1 MTGKKI
7 VKIFLIFLVILTL
20 SIWIYSNFFK
30 KMDINET
37 LENNT
42 EDTIYSSNLME
53 NVNYSSI
60 DADGK
65 EYIITA
71 LKGEID
77 YANPNIIYLTKVK
90 ALIKLKNSQNVS
102 IISEYGKYNSES
114 YDTIFSKNVKIN
126 YLDHK
131 ITGEYLDFS
140 LERNLMLI
148 SKKVIYSN
156 LDNILKA
163 DVIEIDIKTKNTKI
177 FMYEE
182 DKKVKVKNKEQN
194 GNN

>member
-1 MTGKKI
+1 MSGIRI
-7 VKIFLIFLVILTL
+7 VKIFFILFVILSL
-20 SIWIYSNFFK
+20 CIWIYSKFFK
-30 KMDINET
+30 TIEINDT
-37 LENNT
+37 LEKIP
-42 EDTIYSSNLME
+42 EDKVYSSNIME

-60 DADGK
+60 DTDGK

-77 YANPNIIYLTKVK
+77 YTNPNKIYLTKVK
-90 ALIKLKNSQNVS
+90 ALIKLKNSENVT
-102 IISEYGKYNSES
+102 ITSEYGKYNSEN
-114 YDTIFSKNVKIN
+114 YDTIFSKSVKIN
-126 YLDHK
+126 YLDHE

-148 SKKVIYSN
+148 SKKVTYSN

-163 DVIEIDIKTKNTKI
+163 DVIEVDIKTKNTKI

-182 DKKVKVKNKEQN
+182 DKKVRVKNKEQN

>member
-1 MTGKKI
+1 
-7 VKIFLIFLVILTL
+7 
-20 SIWIYSNFFK
+20 
-30 KMDINET
+30 MDINET

-42 EDTIYSSNLME
+42 EDTLYSSNLME

-126 YLDHK
+126 YLDHE

-140 LERNLMLI
+140 LERDLMLI
-148 SKKVIYSN
+148 SKKVTYSN

-163 DVIEIDIKTKNTKI
+163 DVIEVDIKTKNTKI

-182 DKKVKVKNKEQN
+182 DKKVRVKNKDQY